1 MKIVVDA
8 FGGDNAPVEIVKGA
22 VLATKNNQNVEVIL
36 TGDQEKIN
44 EILKTENYD
53 VGRISV
59 VHAPDVISNEESPTM
74 AIKQKKESSLVVGLE
89 LLKNDESVIGMVSAG
104 STGAVLAGGLL
115 RVGRIKG
122 ILRPALAPLLPNLKG
137 GKTLLIDCGANMDC
151 KPQYLEQFACIG
163 SAYMKCLYGIEKPRV
178 AIISVGVEDKK
189 GNMQVHETF
198 ELLKN
203 NPNVNFVGNMEARD
217 MLSGEYD
224 VLVADGYIGNVAL
237 KATEGAVETVMTILK
252 EEIKNTGIKGK
263 LGYLML
269 KKAFKNL
276 KAKMDYTTVGGSPFL
291 GVKKI
296 LIKSHGSSKAETI
309 AAAIGQAV
317 SVHEAKIIDSIEEY
331 SASVLAQGDQ
341 E

>member
-1 MKIVVDA
+1 MKIIVDA

-22 VLATKNNQNVEVIL
+22 VNAVKTIEDVEIIL
-36 TGDQEKIN
+36 TGDESVVKN
-44 EILKTENYD
+44 ILKEEKYD
-53 VGRISV
+53 GDKISV
-59 VHAPDVISNEESPTM
+59 VHAPDVISNNESPTM
-74 AIKQKKESSLVVGLE
+74 AIKQKKESSLVVGLDM
-89 LLKNDESVIGMVSAG
+89 LKNNEDIVGMVSAG

-122 ILRPALAPLLPNLKG
+122 ILRPALAPLLPNSKG

-163 SAYMKCLYGIEKPRV
+163 SAYMKNMFGIESPRV

-189 GNMQVHETF
+189 GNTQVHETF

-217 MLSGEYD
+217 MLSGDYD

-237 KATEGAVETVMTILK
+237 KATEGAVETLMGILK
-252 EEIKNTGIKGK
+252 NEIKAAGLKGK
-263 LGYLML
+263 LGYLLL
-269 KKAFKNL
+269 KKAFKNI
-276 KAKMDYTTVGGSPFL
+276 KKRMDYTSVGGSPFL
-291 GVKKI
+291 GVQKI
-296 LIKSHGSSKAETI
+296 LIKSHGSSKAKTI
-309 AAAIGQAV
+309 TAAIEQV
-317 SVHEAKIIDSIEEY
+317 KTIHEAGIVEKIKEY
-331 SASVLAQGDQ
+331 SASVLDQG

>member
-1 MKIVVDA
+1 MKIIVDA

-22 VLATKNNQNVEVIL
+22 VQAVKTIEDVEIIL
-36 TGDQEKIN
+36 TGDESVVKN
-44 EILKTENYD
+44 ILKEEKYD
-53 VGRISV
+53 GDKISV
-59 VHAPDVISNEESPTM
+59 VHAPDVISNNESPTM
-74 AIKQKKESSLVVGLE
+74 AIKQKKESSLVVGLDM
-89 LLKNDESVIGMVSAG
+89 LKNNEDIVGMVSAG

-122 ILRPALAPLLPNLKG
+122 ILRPALAPLLPNSKG

-163 SAYMKCLYGIEKPRV
+163 SAYMKNMFGIESPRV

-189 GNMQVHETF
+189 GNTQVHETF

-217 MLSGEYD
+217 MLSGDYD

-237 KATEGAVETVMTILK
+237 KATEGAVETLMGILK
-252 EEIKNTGIKGK
+252 NEIKAAGLKGK
-263 LGYLML
+263 LGYLLL
-269 KKAFKNL
+269 KKAFKNI
-276 KAKMDYTTVGGSPFL
+276 KKRMDYTSVGGSPFL
-291 GVKKI
+291 GVQKI
-296 LIKSHGSSKAETI
+296 LIKSHGSSKAKTI
-309 AAAIGQAV
+309 TAAIEQV
-317 SVHEAKIIDSIEEY
+317 KTIHEAGIVEKIKEY
-331 SASVLAQGDQ
+331 SASVLDQG